1 MATRLAKAE
10 VPVANDDRSRLLMK
24 ATTRPHLGNAAG
36 ARNALPPPGLKVAHH
51 LRGSSLN
58 RALDV
63 LGDWWTQR
71 ILRECFL
78 GVRNFEAFQS
88 NLGVPRQTLSTRLKL
103 LVVHDI
109 LDTARGDYRL
119 TECGRA
125 LYPWALMIWDWTRK
139 WGGDGDARHPA
150 QLVHSSC
157 GQAMH
162 PLFACG
168 ACSGEIRL
176 RDVAVS
182 DAPGVRLLAPASA
195 AGDRRWAAGR
205 FVLNPQEGGRH
216 IAFVTADRWSHL
228 ILSAVFLGCRSFD
241 VLARETGAA
250 TNILSHRL
258 GLLVAAGFLDKRRLA
273 ADGRR
278 FDYALS
284 DRGRDIYPLTIT
296 LVQWADRWLPKK
308 GGAPM
313 RRVHR
318 PCGSPLEARI
328 VCSACAETLLPQA
341 VSFVLPAARL
351 PARSVA

>member
-1 MATRLAKAE
+1 MT
-10 VPVANDDRSRLLMK
+10 
-24 ATTRPHLGNAAG
+24 ATTRSLLPAP
-36 ARNALPPPGLKVAHH
+36 ARPRVGIEQPPLRVAHH

-63 LGDWWTQR
+63 VGDWWTQR

-78 GVRNFEAFQS
+78 GVHNFEAFQGK
-88 NLGVPRQTLSTRLKL
+88 LAVPRQTLSTRLKL
-103 LVVHDI
+103 LVAHGV

-125 LYPWALMIWDWTRK
+125 LYPWALMVWAWTQK
-139 WGGDGDARHPA
+139 WGGGGDARHPA
-150 QLVHSSC
+150 LLTHAAC
-157 GQAMH
+157 GRAMR
-162 PLFACG
+162 PLFSCG
-168 ACSGEIRL
+168 ACGDEVRL
-176 RDVAVS
+176 RDVEVR
-182 DAPGVRLLAPASA
+182 DAPGVRLVAPVNAG
-195 AGDRRWAAGR
+195 GDRRWAAGR
-205 FVLNPQEGGRH
+205 FVLNPREGGRH

-250 TNILSHRL
+250 TNILTHRL
-258 GLLVAAGFLDKRRLA
+258 GLLVAAGFIDKRRLV

-278 FDYALS
+278 FDYALT

-313 RRVHR
+313 LRLHR
-318 PCGSPLEARI
+318 NCGSPLAAQV
-328 VCSACAETLLPQA
+328 VCSECGEVLLPQS
-341 VSFVLPAARL
+341 VGFVLPAV
-351 PARSVA
+351 PPPG

>member
-1 MATRLAKAE
+1 MTAKTK
-10 VPVANDDRSRLLMK
+10 SLLPT
-24 ATTRPHLGNAAG
+24 AAQAQAG
-36 ARNALPPPGLKVAHH
+36 AAQSSLRVAHH

-63 LGDWWTQR
+63 VGDWWTQR

-88 NLGVPRQTLSTRLKL
+88 NLAVPRQTLSTRLKV
-103 LVVHDI
+103 LVTHGI
-109 LDTARGDYRL
+109 LDTTRGDYRL

-125 LYPWALMIWDWTRK
+125 LHPWALMVWAWTMK
-139 WGGDGDARHPA
+139 WGGGGDARHPVVLTHA
-150 QLVHSSC
+150 AC
-157 GQAMH
+157 GRAMR

-168 ACSGEIRL
+168 ACGEEVQL
-176 RDVAVS
+176 RDVEVS
-182 DAPGVRLLAPASA
+182 DAPGVRLVAPVNA

-205 FVLNPQEGGRH
+205 FVLNPNEGGRH

-250 TNILSHRL
+250 SNILTHRL
-258 GLLVAAGFLDKRRLA
+258 GLLVAAGFIDKRRLA

-278 FDYALS
+278 FDYALT

-313 RRVHR
+313 RRLHR
-318 PCGSPLEARI
+318 KCGAPLTAQ
-328 VCSACAETLLPQA
+328 VLCSECGGVLLPRD
-341 VSFVLPAARL
+341 VGFELP
-351 PARSVA
+351 PARVPE